1 MHPIIKVTDMAKA
14 EEKRLAFLLFTKEG
28 LNAKEISQKI
38 GVTQKTTGKWIKDGE
53 WKKVRD
59 ANQNQTK
66 NRLERIQAVIDGLS
80 TERIE
85 VLSEIRKTKSKLL
98 EIGNDINETKTANNR
113 LSNLNKEAV
122 RIDNGIAMWNKTLLS
137 FYKETKISLSV
148 YIEIQ
153 NKIFE
158 GLRRYDETIYMK
170 TLEFQQQH
178 ILEASEIF
186 N

>member
-1 MHPIIKVTDMAKA
+1 MAKA
-14 EEKRLAFLLFTKEG
+14 EEKRLAFILFTKEG
-28 LNAKEISQKI
+28 FNAKEISQRI
-38 GVTQKTTGKWIKDGE
+38 GVTEKTIGVWAKDGE

-59 ANQNQTK
+59 ANQSQTQ

-80 TERIE
+80 SERIE
-85 VLSEIRKTKSKLL
+85 VLSKIRDTKLKLTEIENKDEKKVLNEVL
-98 EIGNDINETKTANNR
+98 NDLNR
-113 LSNLNKEAV
+113 DAV

-137 FYKETKISLSV
+137 FHKETKISLSV

-158 GLRRYDETIYMK
+158 DLRRYDEKLYMK
-170 TLEFQQQH
+170 TLDFQQQH
-178 ILEASEIF
+178 ILTASETF